1 MTIVTITLNNK
12 NFQLYCNGGEEEKL
26 LFLANKLNKKISEIK
41 AINPAASFD
50 LLLVIALLNAQ
61 SEIMYLTNKIESNSL
76 QKNSQDEEKFAE
88 TLSTIASYLENLAR
102 KMEK

>member
-1 MTIVTITLNNK
+1 
-12 NFQLYCNGGEEEKL
+12 
-26 LFLANKLNKKISEIK
+26 
-41 AINPAASFD
+41 

-61 SEIMYLTNKIESNSL
+61 SEITHLANKIETNSL

-88 TLSTIASYLENLAR
+88 TLSTIAGYLENLAR